1 MHGEEQVAATG
12 QQGHRTQ
19 GSGSLGRLPQEAAAT
34 PLQPFLLDKGGDG
47 RSVGLVGKGGQTKK
61 PAQME
66 AY

>member
-12 QQGHRTQ
+12 QQGHCAQ
-19 GSGSLGRLPQEAAAT
+19 GSGSLGRLPQEAAAV
-34 PLQPFLLDKGGDG
+34 QPHLLLLNKGGDG
-47 RSVGLVGKGGQTKK
+47 GGIGLVGKGGQTKK